1 MWQFITALRFKKI
14 SKNLFKTGDQKAC
27 GDISRFLENVAN
39 VQNIPVQPMN
49 AVKYRRDIEW
59 WVSKDNEPK
68 IQMQENENEVILE
81 VECEMKSY
89 NDALITKA
97 FARVYYAA
105 FHQLKYLESQY
116 EN

>member
-1 MWQFITALRFKKI
+1 M
-14 SKNLFKTGDQKAC
+14 
-27 GDISRFLENVAN
+27 
-39 VQNIPVQPMN
+39 
-49 AVKYRRDIEW
+49 
-59 WVSKDNEPK
+59 SKDNEPK

-89 NDALITKA
+89 NDALITMCKLKP